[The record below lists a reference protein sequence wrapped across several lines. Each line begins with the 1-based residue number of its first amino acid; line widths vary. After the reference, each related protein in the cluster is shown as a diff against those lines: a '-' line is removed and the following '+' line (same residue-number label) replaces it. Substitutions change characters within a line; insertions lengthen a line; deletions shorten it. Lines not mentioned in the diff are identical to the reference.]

1 MIFVALAPLAFSCI
15 LSWHIVGPH
24 HSTLCI
30 LMSIYVIWIH
40 TSPVSRTHGHLGSTF
55 FAKPCNAFCRLR
67 QWWRRMTCSVAW
79 QSHHKS
85 SWVVSVRPYVAVD
98 CSLCRGLGQRNARE
112 CEAPNGAIPQQ
123 KMLGKGIGTDL
134 EPEVPSRFP
143 QKVFWGKVTSWGFE
157 LRRSKDL
164 FFPPPQQR

>member
-1 MIFVALAPLAFSCI
+1 VIFVALPPLAFSCI

-55 FAKPCNAFCRLR
+55 FGKIQNHAMHSAGYDSDGGEWR
-67 QWWRRMTCSVAW
+67 QSLPSSVAW

-112 CEAPNGAIPQQ
+112 CEAPNGSYSPTENARERYWNRFGAWSTQQ
-123 KMLGKGIGTDL
+123 VPTESFLGESNFL
-134 EPEVPSRFP
+134 RF
-143 QKVFWGKVTSWGFE
+143 WT
-157 LRRSKDL
+157 
-164 FFPPPQQR
+164 